1 MRRANLQVKFGLSYI
16 LVIAAVLVFM
26 NTYPLI
32 VSENL
37 VVRSKQTTLQSSV
50 SVMVTALSGLEELSE
65 ENVASAMTLVEDT
78 GISRI
83 LVTDA
88 AGRILYDTRE
98 TDGAVGRYGLYT
110 EIVQALRGYDAFYA
124 DFTDGAFRSRAASPV
139 IYRSQTIGAVYAYE
153 YDVEQATLL
162 LTLQKNLLRISAAVA
177 GFVVLLSLLLS
188 RMLTRRFGVLLEAIR
203 RVREGAYSYHAEIG
217 GRDEISEIAEEF
229 NSLSDRLQTTE
240 EARRRFVSD
249 ASHELKTPLAGI
261 RLLSDSI
268 LQTEDIDA
276 ATVREF
282 VGDIVQETDRLTRIT
297 ENLLRLTR
305 LDSGIVEPAQSVAVA
320 PVIERV
326 VRMLRLVADEKR
338 VELTYLVEREQ
349 SVRAGVDDLHQII
362 YNLTENAIKYNRP
375 GGFVRVTLGG
385 TEGECV
391 LRVED
396 NGIGIPE
403 EDRPRVFD
411 RFYRVDKMRSRA
423 AGGTGLG
430 LSIVADTV
438 RRRGGSIAVSAR
450 AGGGDMRRKAFLFT
464 FLVLSLLLAACV
476 RGGGTEGENSYTIYY
491 PAAELRD
498 VPGEDA
504 IVART
509 VQLPDADTLTQEE
522 LAQRLLE
529 RLLADAPDAGVRAPM
544 PGGTTLLSLSVL
556 GNWARVD
563 FSRQY
568 ARLAGIDLTLAD
580 YCVTLTLTQ
589 LDGVNAV
596 SITSGGRELPY
607 RETQTLTAAD
617 PLLSMREDALRPITV
632 SLYFLDPTSG
642 ALRAEKRAL
651 ALYEGQTR
659 VNALLEALAQGPESG
674 ALAALLPEE
683 FTVLSARVEEGTCYL
698 NLPSDADLGI
708 SPRQTVESLVLS
720 LCSLDTVER
729 VQIVVDGEIAA
740 QLNGVNVGEPLT
752 P

>member
-1 MRRANLQVKFGLSYI
+1 MRR
-16 LVIAAVLVFM
+16 
-26 NTYPLI
+26 
-32 VSENL
+32 
-37 VVRSKQTTLQSSV
+37 R
-50 SVMVTALSGLEELSE
+50 
-65 ENVASAMTLVEDT
+65 
-78 GISRI
+78 
-83 LVTDA
+83 
-88 AGRILYDTRE
+88 
-98 TDGAVGRYGLYT
+98 
-110 EIVQALRGYDAFYA
+110 
-124 DFTDGAFRSRAASPV
+124 
-139 IYRSQTIGAVYAYE
+139 
-153 YDVEQATLL
+153 
-162 LTLQKNLLRISAAVA
+162 
-177 GFVVLLSLLLS
+177 
-188 RMLTRRFGVLLEAIR
+188 
-203 RVREGAYSYHAEIG
+203 
-217 GRDEISEIAEEF
+217 
-229 NSLSDRLQTTE
+229 
-240 EARRRFVSD
+240 
-249 ASHELKTPLAGI
+249 KTFL
-261 RLLSDSI
+261 
-268 LQTEDIDA
+268 
-276 ATVREF
+276 F
-282 VGDIVQETDRLTRIT
+282 
-297 ENLLRLTR
+297 
-305 LDSGIVEPAQSVAVA
+305 
-320 PVIERV
+320 
-326 VRMLRLVADEKR
+326 
-338 VELTYLVEREQ
+338 
-349 SVRAGVDDLHQII
+349 
-362 YNLTENAIKYNRP
+362 
-375 GGFVRVTLGG
+375 
-385 TEGECV
+385 
-391 LRVED
+391 
-396 NGIGIPE
+396 
-403 EDRPRVFD
+403 
-411 RFYRVDKMRSRA
+411 
-423 AGGTGLG
+423 
-430 LSIVADTV
+430 
-438 RRRGGSIAVSAR
+438 
-450 AGGGDMRRKAFLFT
+450 AFLI
-464 FLVLSLLLAACV
+464 LSLLLAACV

-659 VNALLEALAQGPESG
+659 VNALLEALAQGPESD

-683 FTVLSARVEEGTCYL
+683 FTVLSARVEEGTCSL

-720 LCSLDTVER
+720 LCSLDSVER

>member
-1 MRRANLQVKFGLSYI
+1 MRR
-16 LVIAAVLVFM
+16 
-26 NTYPLI
+26 
-32 VSENL
+32 
-37 VVRSKQTTLQSSV
+37 R
-50 SVMVTALSGLEELSE
+50 
-65 ENVASAMTLVEDT
+65 
-78 GISRI
+78 
-83 LVTDA
+83 
-88 AGRILYDTRE
+88 
-98 TDGAVGRYGLYT
+98 
-110 EIVQALRGYDAFYA
+110 
-124 DFTDGAFRSRAASPV
+124 
-139 IYRSQTIGAVYAYE
+139 
-153 YDVEQATLL
+153 
-162 LTLQKNLLRISAAVA
+162 
-177 GFVVLLSLLLS
+177 
-188 RMLTRRFGVLLEAIR
+188 
-203 RVREGAYSYHAEIG
+203 
-217 GRDEISEIAEEF
+217 
-229 NSLSDRLQTTE
+229 
-240 EARRRFVSD
+240 
-249 ASHELKTPLAGI
+249 KT
-261 RLLSDSI
+261 
-268 LQTEDIDA
+268 
-276 ATVREF
+276 
-282 VGDIVQETDRLTRIT
+282 
-297 ENLLRLTR
+297 
-305 LDSGIVEPAQSVAVA
+305 
-320 PVIERV
+320 
-326 VRMLRLVADEKR
+326 
-338 VELTYLVEREQ
+338 
-349 SVRAGVDDLHQII
+349 
-362 YNLTENAIKYNRP
+362 
-375 GGFVRVTLGG
+375 
-385 TEGECV
+385 
-391 LRVED
+391 
-396 NGIGIPE
+396 
-403 EDRPRVFD
+403 
-411 RFYRVDKMRSRA
+411 
-423 AGGTGLG
+423 
-430 LSIVADTV
+430 
-438 RRRGGSIAVSAR
+438 
-450 AGGGDMRRKAFLFT
+450 FLFT

-476 RGGGTEGENSYTIYY
+476 RSGGTEGENSYTIYY

-617 PLLSMREDALRPITV
+617 PLLSMRE
-632 SLYFLDPTSG
+632 
-642 ALRAEKRAL
+642 
-651 ALYEGQTR
+651 
-659 VNALLEALAQGPESG
+659 NALLEALTQGPESD

>member
-1 MRRANLQVKFGLSYI
+1 
-16 LVIAAVLVFM
+16 
-26 NTYPLI
+26 
-32 VSENL
+32 
-37 VVRSKQTTLQSSV
+37 
-50 SVMVTALSGLEELSE
+50 
-65 ENVASAMTLVEDT
+65 
-78 GISRI
+78 
-83 LVTDA
+83 
-88 AGRILYDTRE
+88 
-98 TDGAVGRYGLYT
+98 
-110 EIVQALRGYDAFYA
+110 
-124 DFTDGAFRSRAASPV
+124 
-139 IYRSQTIGAVYAYE
+139 
-153 YDVEQATLL
+153 
-162 LTLQKNLLRISAAVA
+162 
-177 GFVVLLSLLLS
+177 
-188 RMLTRRFGVLLEAIR
+188 
-203 RVREGAYSYHAEIG
+203 
-217 GRDEISEIAEEF
+217 
-229 NSLSDRLQTTE
+229 
-240 EARRRFVSD
+240 
-249 ASHELKTPLAGI
+249 
-261 RLLSDSI
+261 
-268 LQTEDIDA
+268 
-276 ATVREF
+276 
-282 VGDIVQETDRLTRIT
+282 
-297 ENLLRLTR
+297 
-305 LDSGIVEPAQSVAVA
+305 
-320 PVIERV
+320 
-326 VRMLRLVADEKR
+326 
-338 VELTYLVEREQ
+338 
-349 SVRAGVDDLHQII
+349 
-362 YNLTENAIKYNRP
+362 
-375 GGFVRVTLGG
+375 
-385 TEGECV
+385 
-391 LRVED
+391 
-396 NGIGIPE
+396 
-403 EDRPRVFD
+403 
-411 RFYRVDKMRSRA
+411 
-423 AGGTGLG
+423 
-430 LSIVADTV
+430 
-438 RRRGGSIAVSAR
+438 
-450 AGGGDMRRKAFLFT
+450 MRRKAFLFT

-659 VNALLEALAQGPESG
+659 VNALLEALAQGPESD

-708 SPRQTVESLVLS
+708 SPR
-720 LCSLDTVER
+720 
-729 VQIVVDGEIAA
+729 
-740 QLNGVNVGEPLT
+740 
-752 P
+752 

>member
-1 MRRANLQVKFGLSYI
+1 
-16 LVIAAVLVFM
+16 
-26 NTYPLI
+26 
-32 VSENL
+32 
-37 VVRSKQTTLQSSV
+37 
-50 SVMVTALSGLEELSE
+50 
-65 ENVASAMTLVEDT
+65 
-78 GISRI
+78 
-83 LVTDA
+83 
-88 AGRILYDTRE
+88 
-98 TDGAVGRYGLYT
+98 
-110 EIVQALRGYDAFYA
+110 
-124 DFTDGAFRSRAASPV
+124 
-139 IYRSQTIGAVYAYE
+139 
-153 YDVEQATLL
+153 
-162 LTLQKNLLRISAAVA
+162 
-177 GFVVLLSLLLS
+177 
-188 RMLTRRFGVLLEAIR
+188 
-203 RVREGAYSYHAEIG
+203 
-217 GRDEISEIAEEF
+217 
-229 NSLSDRLQTTE
+229 
-240 EARRRFVSD
+240 
-249 ASHELKTPLAGI
+249 
-261 RLLSDSI
+261 
-268 LQTEDIDA
+268 
-276 ATVREF
+276 
-282 VGDIVQETDRLTRIT
+282 
-297 ENLLRLTR
+297 
-305 LDSGIVEPAQSVAVA
+305 
-320 PVIERV
+320 
-326 VRMLRLVADEKR
+326 
-338 VELTYLVEREQ
+338 
-349 SVRAGVDDLHQII
+349 
-362 YNLTENAIKYNRP
+362 
-375 GGFVRVTLGG
+375 
-385 TEGECV
+385 
-391 LRVED
+391 
-396 NGIGIPE
+396 
-403 EDRPRVFD
+403 
-411 RFYRVDKMRSRA
+411 
-423 AGGTGLG
+423 
-430 LSIVADTV
+430 
-438 RRRGGSIAVSAR
+438 
-450 AGGGDMRRKAFLFT
+450 MRRKAFLFT

-476 RGGGTEGENSYTIYY
+476 RSGGTEGENSYTIYY

-529 RLLADAPDAGVRAPM
+529 RLLADAPM

-659 VNALLEALAQGPESG
+659 VNALLEALAQGPESD
-674 ALAALLPEE
+674 ALAALLPEG

>member
-1 MRRANLQVKFGLSYI
+1 
-16 LVIAAVLVFM
+16 
-26 NTYPLI
+26 
-32 VSENL
+32 
-37 VVRSKQTTLQSSV
+37 
-50 SVMVTALSGLEELSE
+50 
-65 ENVASAMTLVEDT
+65 
-78 GISRI
+78 
-83 LVTDA
+83 
-88 AGRILYDTRE
+88 
-98 TDGAVGRYGLYT
+98 
-110 EIVQALRGYDAFYA
+110 
-124 DFTDGAFRSRAASPV
+124 
-139 IYRSQTIGAVYAYE
+139 
-153 YDVEQATLL
+153 
-162 LTLQKNLLRISAAVA
+162 
-177 GFVVLLSLLLS
+177 
-188 RMLTRRFGVLLEAIR
+188 
-203 RVREGAYSYHAEIG
+203 
-217 GRDEISEIAEEF
+217 
-229 NSLSDRLQTTE
+229 
-240 EARRRFVSD
+240 
-249 ASHELKTPLAGI
+249 
-261 RLLSDSI
+261 
-268 LQTEDIDA
+268 
-276 ATVREF
+276 
-282 VGDIVQETDRLTRIT
+282 
-297 ENLLRLTR
+297 
-305 LDSGIVEPAQSVAVA
+305 
-320 PVIERV
+320 
-326 VRMLRLVADEKR
+326 
-338 VELTYLVEREQ
+338 
-349 SVRAGVDDLHQII
+349 
-362 YNLTENAIKYNRP
+362 
-375 GGFVRVTLGG
+375 
-385 TEGECV
+385 
-391 LRVED
+391 
-396 NGIGIPE
+396 
-403 EDRPRVFD
+403 
-411 RFYRVDKMRSRA
+411 
-423 AGGTGLG
+423 
-430 LSIVADTV
+430 
-438 RRRGGSIAVSAR
+438 
-450 AGGGDMRRKAFLFT
+450 MRRKAFLFT

-476 RGGGTEGENSYTIYY
+476 RSGGTEGENSYTIYY

-529 RLLADAPDAGVRAPM
+529 RLLADAPDA
-544 PGGTTLLSLSVL
+544 LLSLSVL

-659 VNALLEALAQGPESG
+659 VNALLEALAQGPESD

>member
-1 MRRANLQVKFGLSYI
+1 MRR
-16 LVIAAVLVFM
+16 
-26 NTYPLI
+26 
-32 VSENL
+32 
-37 VVRSKQTTLQSSV
+37 R
-50 SVMVTALSGLEELSE
+50 
-65 ENVASAMTLVEDT
+65 
-78 GISRI
+78 
-83 LVTDA
+83 
-88 AGRILYDTRE
+88 
-98 TDGAVGRYGLYT
+98 
-110 EIVQALRGYDAFYA
+110 
-124 DFTDGAFRSRAASPV
+124 
-139 IYRSQTIGAVYAYE
+139 
-153 YDVEQATLL
+153 
-162 LTLQKNLLRISAAVA
+162 
-177 GFVVLLSLLLS
+177 
-188 RMLTRRFGVLLEAIR
+188 
-203 RVREGAYSYHAEIG
+203 
-217 GRDEISEIAEEF
+217 
-229 NSLSDRLQTTE
+229 
-240 EARRRFVSD
+240 
-249 ASHELKTPLAGI
+249 KT
-261 RLLSDSI
+261 
-268 LQTEDIDA
+268 
-276 ATVREF
+276 
-282 VGDIVQETDRLTRIT
+282 
-297 ENLLRLTR
+297 
-305 LDSGIVEPAQSVAVA
+305 
-320 PVIERV
+320 
-326 VRMLRLVADEKR
+326 
-338 VELTYLVEREQ
+338 
-349 SVRAGVDDLHQII
+349 
-362 YNLTENAIKYNRP
+362 
-375 GGFVRVTLGG
+375 
-385 TEGECV
+385 
-391 LRVED
+391 
-396 NGIGIPE
+396 
-403 EDRPRVFD
+403 
-411 RFYRVDKMRSRA
+411 
-423 AGGTGLG
+423 
-430 LSIVADTV
+430 
-438 RRRGGSIAVSAR
+438 
-450 AGGGDMRRKAFLFT
+450 FLFA

-529 RLLADAPDAGVRAPM
+529 RILADAPDAGVRAPM

-659 VNALLEALAQGPESG
+659 VNALLEALAQGPESDALAALLPEG
-674 ALAALLPEE
+674 FTVSLYFLDPTSGALRAEKRALALYEGQTRVNALLEALAQGPESDALAALLPEE

>member
-1 MRRANLQVKFGLSYI
+1 MRR
-16 LVIAAVLVFM
+16 
-26 NTYPLI
+26 
-32 VSENL
+32 
-37 VVRSKQTTLQSSV
+37 R
-50 SVMVTALSGLEELSE
+50 
-65 ENVASAMTLVEDT
+65 
-78 GISRI
+78 
-83 LVTDA
+83 
-88 AGRILYDTRE
+88 
-98 TDGAVGRYGLYT
+98 
-110 EIVQALRGYDAFYA
+110 
-124 DFTDGAFRSRAASPV
+124 
-139 IYRSQTIGAVYAYE
+139 
-153 YDVEQATLL
+153 
-162 LTLQKNLLRISAAVA
+162 
-177 GFVVLLSLLLS
+177 
-188 RMLTRRFGVLLEAIR
+188 
-203 RVREGAYSYHAEIG
+203 
-217 GRDEISEIAEEF
+217 
-229 NSLSDRLQTTE
+229 
-240 EARRRFVSD
+240 
-249 ASHELKTPLAGI
+249 KT
-261 RLLSDSI
+261 
-268 LQTEDIDA
+268 
-276 ATVREF
+276 
-282 VGDIVQETDRLTRIT
+282 
-297 ENLLRLTR
+297 
-305 LDSGIVEPAQSVAVA
+305 
-320 PVIERV
+320 
-326 VRMLRLVADEKR
+326 
-338 VELTYLVEREQ
+338 
-349 SVRAGVDDLHQII
+349 
-362 YNLTENAIKYNRP
+362 
-375 GGFVRVTLGG
+375 
-385 TEGECV
+385 
-391 LRVED
+391 
-396 NGIGIPE
+396 
-403 EDRPRVFD
+403 
-411 RFYRVDKMRSRA
+411 
-423 AGGTGLG
+423 
-430 LSIVADTV
+430 
-438 RRRGGSIAVSAR
+438 
-450 AGGGDMRRKAFLFT
+450 FLFT

-476 RGGGTEGENSYTIYY
+476 RSGGTEGENSYTIYY

-659 VNALLEALAQGPESG
+659 VNALLEALAQGPESD
-674 ALAALLPEE
+674 ALAALLP
-683 FTVLSARVEEGTCYL
+683 EEGTCYL